1 MNDMHS
7 KDRSI
12 AHMDLDAFFVSVECL
27 RESSLKGK
35 PLIIG
40 GKSDRGVVA
49 SCSYE
54 ARSAGVHSAMPI
66 RMAKRLCPD
75 AIILRGDMEEYS
87 KQSSLVTDVIASKAP
102 LFEKA
107 SIDEFY
113 LDLSGM
119 DRYFGTYQWTIELRK
134 EIIKETGLPISF
146 GLSVNKLVAKV
157 STDEAKPNG
166 QIQIEKGKET
176 SFLHPLAVKK
186 LPGVG
191 LVTQRQLTQMGIQ
204 TIKTLSDLPK
214 ELLISTFGQHGA
226 SLWDKSHAIDNRP
239 VIPYREQKSMSK
251 ESTLEK
257 DTLRLDHIKAKIIA
271 MTEQL
276 AFELRNQ
283 KNLCG
288 CIAIKIRYSDFNTYT
303 KQKSITLTSLD
314 RPLIQYALELF
325 DQLYQQRKMIRLI
338 GVRFS
343 QLISGSPQINLF
355 DSQPRDIALI
365 EEMDLIRNR
374 FGKTAIQRAGGI
386 ISKKPTNKR

>member
-1 MNDMHS
+1 
-7 KDRSI
+7 
-12 AHMDLDAFFVSVECL
+12 
-27 RESSLKGK
+27 
-35 PLIIG
+35 
-40 GKSDRGVVA
+40 
-49 SCSYE
+49 
-54 ARSAGVHSAMPI
+54 
-66 RMAKRLCPD
+66 
-75 AIILRGDMEEYS
+75 
-87 KQSSLVTDVIASKAP
+87 
-102 LFEKA
+102 
-107 SIDEFY
+107 
-113 LDLSGM
+113 
-119 DRYFGTYQWTIELRK
+119 
-134 EIIKETGLPISF
+134 
-146 GLSVNKLVAKV
+146 
-157 STDEAKPNG
+157 
-166 QIQIEKGKET
+166 
-176 SFLHPLAVKK
+176 
-186 LPGVG
+186 
-191 LVTQRQLTQMGIQ
+191 
-204 TIKTLSDLPK
+204 
-214 ELLISTFGQHGA
+214 
-226 SLWDKSHAIDNRP
+226 
-239 VIPYREQKSMSK
+239 MSK

-288 CIAIKIRYSDFNTYT
+288 CIVIKIRYSDFNTYT